1 MSSFSGRG
9 ASARLAGAAA
19 LTAALMAG
27 PLLAQGVAARVE
39 GVVTDSSGAPVPGAA
54 VTATHAATNALR
66 EAVSDAEGRYVLTPL
81 ALGEHRVQVS
91 LQGFK
96 ARATRVS
103 LSVNEAARLDFVLEV
118 GALDE
123 VVEVSGAAPLIEK
136 TTSFIGTVIDRS
148 QVEQLPLNGR
158 NFTQL
163 TTLTPGVTRG
173 VPGSSASG
181 QSGEAETFRY
191 GEVGGGAISVN
202 GLREQFNNFLI
213 DGIDNNETLVN
224 SLAYFPS
231 PEALQ
236 EFQVIT
242 TNAPAE
248 FGRAGGAITNI
259 VTKSGGNTFHGSAYL
274 FNRAKGLAATP
285 TFATEKPDFGQND
298 FGATLGGPV
307 RRDRTFFFLSY
318 HGLRSTIPVEA
329 GNRVTVPTARMR
341 NGDFSELLDPAFAG
355 VGGPVTI
362 HDPLTGAPFP
372 GNVIPAARL
381 DPAAVRYLSA
391 FPLPDVPGSALRNF
405 LTRRQKKSTFHDFD
419 GRLDHRLGADDQAF
433 VRASVWNDQF
443 ADPGRIP
450 GFQAGFGSGTSRNKG
465 YLVGASETHTFSPN
479 LINEVRLGHVNFRFE
494 FLPVGFGADQN
505 QQLGIPGPGGITVAN
520 GLSLI
525 GGGDGR
531 YLEYLGDFGQYIV
544 RQRTWQLSDTLTW
557 VRGSHQLKAGITVLR
572 RGVEFERTRYG
583 KGFYFYSDFVA
594 TPGNVP
600 PLGQSGYEVAD
611 MLLGRTQFTATGV
624 PGFAPR
630 ETLSWENSLFVQDDW
645 RVGRRLTLNLGLRY
659 DVFTPYYERDDKL
672 ANYDPER
679 RALVLPGQDG
689 VPRSTVDTDR
699 NNVGPRAGFAYLL
712 GDRTV
717 LRGSYGVFYSLDRG
731 GVDNQLSENPPAV
744 VTQFRFDGPGSRVR
758 LSEPIPLPVPVSA
771 ANPVLPDGSGVVFV
785 PRDNPTT
792 LVQQFSAGVQREL
805 DASTAVMVSY
815 VGTRGDNLTAVVSA
829 AGFGGAIE
837 GRLTTLRN
845 IAESRYDSLQLSL
858 RRNESAG
865 LSYLASYTLGK
876 ATNNSPGQF
885 PGNASAF
892 RNTPTDPGN
901 LGLDQGPADYD
912 VRHRLTV
919 AATYRLPFAKD
930 HAVLGGWSLNTIVTV
945 QSGTPFSVFTGDRRA
960 DQSGDANDGPRT
972 SDQWFDT
979 SAFSPPQGP
988 RGTATRN
995 SVRAPGLRTVDLSLF
1010 KTFRLRDRY
1019 GLELR
1024 LEGFNVLNTPQYA
1037 QPNQMLDDPNFGRI
1051 TGTRLNSERQVQVAA
1066 RVTF

>member
-1 MSSFSGRG
+1 MSSGWRRG
-9 ASARLAGAAA
+9 VVRATGAMGLAAA
-19 LTAALMAG
+19 LGAPAF
-27 PLLAQGVAARVE
+27 AQGVTAKVE
-39 GVVTDSSGAPVPGAA
+39 GVITDSSGAAVPGAT
-54 VTATHAATNALR
+54 VTATQLATNAAR
-66 EAVSDAEGRYVLTPL
+66 DAVSDGQGRYALTALP
-81 ALGEHRVQVS
+81 LGEHRVQVS
-91 LQGFK
+91 LSGFK
-96 ARATRVS
+96 PKATRVT
-103 LSVNEAARLDFVLEV
+103 LTVNESARLDFVLEV

-136 TTSFIGTVIDRS
+136 TTSFIGTVIERQ
-148 QVEQLPLNGR
+148 QVEELPLNGR

-173 VPGSSASG
+173 VPGSSAAG
-181 QSGEAETFRY
+181 ASGEAETFRY

-259 VTKSGGNTFHGSAYL
+259 VTKSGSNTFHGSAYL

-285 TFATEKPDFGQND
+285 TFASEKPEFGQND
-298 FGATLGGPV
+298 FGATLGGPIL
-307 RRDRTFFFLSY
+307 RDQTFFFLSY

-341 NGDFSELLDPAFAG
+341 SGDFSELLSPGFTGSNA
-355 VGGPVTI
+355 PITLY
-362 HDPLTGAPFP
+362 DPLTGQPFA
-372 GNVIPAARL
+372 GNIIPSARL
-381 DPAAVRYLSA
+381 DPVAVRYLNS
-391 FPLPDVPGSALRNF
+391 FPLPDLATSALRNY
-405 LTRRQKKSTFHDFD
+405 LTHREKKSTFHDFD
-419 GRLDHRLGADDQAF
+419 GRLDHKLGASDQGF

-443 ADPGRIP
+443 SDPGRIP

-465 YLVGASETHTFSPN
+465 FIVGAGETHSFSGN
-479 LINEVRLGHVNFRFE
+479 LINELRLGHVGFRFE
-494 FLPVGFGADQN
+494 FLPVGFGEDQDRA
-505 QQLGIPGPGGITVAN
+505 LGIPGPGGVTVDN

-531 YLEYLGDFGQYIV
+531 FIEYLGDFGQYIV
-544 RQRTWQLSDTLTW
+544 RQSTWQASDTLTW
-557 VRGSHQLKAGITVLR
+557 VRGSHQLKGGFTVMR
-572 RGVEFERTRYG
+572 RGLTFERTRFG
-583 KGFYFYSDFVA
+583 KGFYFYSDFTA

-624 PGFAPR
+624 PGFEPR
-630 ETLSWENSLFVQDDW
+630 ETISWENALFVQDDW
-645 RVGRRLTLNLGLRY
+645 RATRNLTLNLGLRY
-659 DVFTPYYERDDKL
+659 DLFTPYYERDDKL
-672 ANYDPER
+672 ANYDPATR
-679 RALVLPGQDG
+679 TLVLPGQNG
-689 VPRSTVDTDR
+689 VPRATVDTDH
-699 NNVGPRAGFAYLL
+699 NNFGPRAGFAYIL
-712 GDRTV
+712 GAKTV
-717 LRGSYGVFYSLDRG
+717 VRGSYGIFYSLDRG

-744 VTQFRFDGPGSRVR
+744 VTQFRFDGAGSRVR
-758 LSEPIPLPVPVSA
+758 LSDPIPLPAPVSPT
-771 ANPVLPDGSGVVFV
+771 NPVLPDGSGVVFI

-845 IAESRYDSLQLSL
+845 IAESKYDSLQVSL

-876 ATNNSPGQF
+876 ADNNSPGQF
-885 PGNASAF
+885 PGNSSAF
-892 RNTPTDPGN
+892 R
-901 LGLDQGPADYD
+901 
-912 VRHRLTV
+912 
-919 AATYRLPFAKD
+919 
-930 HAVLGGWSLNTIVTV
+930 
-945 QSGTPFSVFTGDRRA
+945 
-960 DQSGDANDGPRT
+960 
-972 SDQWFDT
+972 
-979 SAFSPPQGP
+979 
-988 RGTATRN
+988 
-995 SVRAPGLRTVDLSLF
+995 
-1010 KTFRLRDRY
+1010 
-1019 GLELR
+1019 
-1024 LEGFNVLNTPQYA
+1024 
-1037 QPNQMLDDPNFGRI
+1037 
-1051 TGTRLNSERQVQVAA
+1051 
-1066 RVTF
+1066 